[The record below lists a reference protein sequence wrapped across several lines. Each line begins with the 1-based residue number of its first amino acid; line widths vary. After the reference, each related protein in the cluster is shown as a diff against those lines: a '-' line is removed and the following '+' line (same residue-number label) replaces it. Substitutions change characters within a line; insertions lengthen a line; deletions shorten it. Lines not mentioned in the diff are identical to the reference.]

1 MKYVISQPPV
11 AAIPVEGS
19 DAVFPVRRI
28 WCVGRNYADHAR
40 EMGHDPDREPPFF
53 FLKPAD
59 TVVPEGG
66 SLPYPVQTQDLHH
79 EVELVVA
86 LAKGGSDIS
95 EAQALEHVFGYGV
108 GLDMTRR
115 DLQSNAKKLQRP
127 WEMGKAFDQSCPVS
141 RLVPAAKIGHPGTG
155 AIWLSINGETRQQ
168 GDLNQQI
175 WRVAET
181 IAYLSRYVALEA
193 GDIIL
198 NGTPAGVGPCLPGDK
213 LHAHIDGVGDLHV
226 EYVER
231 SGAN

>member
-1 MKYVISQPPV
+1 MKFAVPQPPV

-53 FLKPAD
+53 FMKPAD
-59 TVVPEGG
+59 AVVPGG
-66 SLPYPVQTQDLHH
+66 GTLPFPVQTSDLHH

-86 LAKGGSDIS
+86 IGRGGRDIP
-95 EAQALEHVFGYGV
+95 EGQALEHVFGYGV

-115 DLQSNAKKLQRP
+115 DLQGIAKKLQRP

-141 RLVPAAKIGHPGTG
+141 PLAPAARIGHPAAG
-155 AIWLSINGETRQQ
+155 AIWLKIGGEIRQQ

-175 WRVAET
+175 WRVPET
-181 IAYLSRYVALEA
+181 IAYLSRFVALEA

-198 NGTPAGVGPCLPGDK
+198 NGTPAGVGPCHPGDT
-213 LHAHIDGVGDLHV
+213 LHGHIDGVGDLKV
-226 EYVER
+226 TYA
-231 SGAN
+231 S